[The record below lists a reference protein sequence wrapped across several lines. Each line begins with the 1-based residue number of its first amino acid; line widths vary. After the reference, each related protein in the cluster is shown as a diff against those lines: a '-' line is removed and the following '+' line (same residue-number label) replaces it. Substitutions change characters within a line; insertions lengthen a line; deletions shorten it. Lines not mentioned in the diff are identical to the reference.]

1 MSVFDNASPP
11 VPVAAPFLQR
21 LREFG
26 VDIRPFLRWLS
37 HFLVNGF
44 VLGLVVSIYLSCSI
58 ISDFTTAIAKRL
70 NNEIA
75 VRVVMVPDVTK
86 ERALQLAR
94 EMAVV
99 SGETEEVLR
108 YQAFDSE
115 QGRALLGIHE
125 SWLPDLPEMTI
136 EKLPVVL
143 ELRQWP
149 GRRPVDLPQIAERA
163 RKWQETESVF
173 FNSAGWLETRQIN
186 NDMQFISVFFSRFVI
201 WLIPIAVIFTCLLS
215 GIGLRHRRWWLIPVG
230 LLVASLCYFLT
241 VWGMSILIEKILRTT
256 PPARLISITSFDK
269 SVLMRTYWIVL
280 LFWGTVEMTRLRLRG
295 R

>member
-11 VPVAAPFLQR
+11 VPVAAPFLSR
-21 LREFG
+21 LREFWIN
-26 VDIRPFLRWLS
+26 IRPFLRWLS

-44 VLGLVVSIYLSCSI
+44 VVGLVVSIYLVVSI
-58 ISDFTTAIAKRL
+58 ISDFTASIAKRL
-70 NNEIA
+70 NNEMA
-75 VRVVMVPDVTK
+75 VRVVMAPDVTK

-94 EMAVV
+94 EIAVIP
-99 SGETEEVLR
+99 GETEEILR
-108 YQAFDSE
+108 YQVFDSE

-136 EKLPVVL
+136 EKLPIVL

-149 GRRPVDLPQIAERA
+149 GRRIADLSQIAEKA
-163 RKWQETESVF
+163 GKWQETDSVF
-173 FNSAGWLETRQIN
+173 FNGAGWLETQQIN
-186 NDMQFISVFFSRFVI
+186 SDMHFISLFFYRFVT
-201 WLIPIAVIFTCLLS
+201 WLIPISVIFTCVLS

-241 VWGMSILIEKILRTT
+241 IWGMSIVVEKMLHTL
-256 PPARLISITSFDK
+256 PSARLISVASFDK
-269 SVLMRTYWIVL
+269 SVWMQIYWIVL
-280 LFWGTVEMTRLRLRG
+280 LFWGILEMTRLRLRG